1 MAEPRDT
8 FTKRVERV
16 LTIAEE
22 EAIKLQHNY
31 VGQEHLLLGLV
42 MEADGLAGKI
52 LAEFGVT
59 EQLAREAILTIVGPG
74 SVQPTPPLVK
84 TPRAQKALE
93 LAVEQARQFG
103 HTYVGTEHLLLGLL
117 VEGGGLGANALAGFE
132 VTIEKV
138 QEELRRRMVMEPQRG
153 PQGIR
158 GVASQLIERQ
168 RGVRRYSLV
177 LPEDLFQ
184 QVQQLAESEQTSVVE
199 LLRRFTKLG
208 LLVHEIQQTP
218 GSSLV
223 IRQADNSEQ
232 RLVVL

>member
-1 MAEPRDT
+1 MAESHGA
-8 FTKRVERV
+8 FTKRLERV
-16 LTIAEE
+16 LSIAEE
-22 EAIKLQHNY
+22 AAVKLRHNDI
-31 VGQEHLLLGLV
+31 GQEHLLLGLV
-42 MEADGLAGKI
+42 LESDGLAGKI

-59 EQLAREAILTIVGPG
+59 DTLVREAILTIVGPG
-74 SVQPTPPLVK
+74 SGHPTPPLAK

-103 HTYVGTEHLLLGLL
+103 HSYVGTEHLLLGLHT
-117 VEGGGLGANALAGFE
+117 EGGGLGASALAGFE

-138 QEELRRRMVMEPQRG
+138 QEELRRRMVIDPQRG
-153 PQGIR
+153 PRGIK
-158 GVASQLIERQ
+158 GIASQLIERQ

-184 QVQQLAESEQTSVVE
+184 QVQQLAESEQTTVVE

-208 LLVHEIQQTP
+208 LLVTEIQRTP
-218 GSSLV
+218 GASLV
-223 IRQADNSEQ
+223 IRQPDNTEQ